1 MMATRKYL
9 SCRAGNQQSC
19 TVISKE
25 KRRRQQAETA
35 GRDSRQRQQAE
46 TAGRDS
52 RLKPAK
58 RNQASSPLC
67 KSDDVCVVCTTCTEL
82 VLYYSTTLILVSVR
96 SVFHV
101 VGRQKFLV
109 AVRLGDNFEIL
120 RVVPRRRTRGN
131 SKR

>member
-1 MMATRKYL
+1 M

-35 GRDSRQRQQAE
+35 GRDSR
-46 TAGRDS
+46 
-52 RLKPAK
+52 LKPAK
-58 RNQASSPLC
+58 RNQSSSPLC
-67 KSDDVCVVCTTCTEL
+67 ESDDVCVVCTTCTEL
-82 VLYYSTTLILVSVR
+82 VLLYYSTTLILVSVR

-101 VGRQKFLV
+101 VRRQKFLV